1 MKHQR
6 YGMVRVALIAT
17 VCAVLIHSPYIWS
30 QVTTG
35 TRSAE
40 RVAPVAAAPG
50 NQNAG
55 TSVPAPSSNPAQPA
69 TAVLIGAGD
78 LLQVSVYGMP
88 DFNEQVRVSDT
99 GDISLPMLGM
109 VHVEGLS
116 STGAEGLIE
125 KRMVDGGFFKNPHV
139 SLFVKE
145 YATQG
150 VSVMGEVQKPGIY
163 PLLGSHKLFDLISAA
178 GGTTPKAGK
187 SVLISHRNGPPL
199 QVNLSDSEDPSKWA
213 SSNVEVLPGDTLMV
227 SKAGI
232 VYVVGDVRLPG
243 GFVMERGTEL
253 TVLEALALAQGAN
266 STASLDRAKLIRKTA
281 QGSVEQPIPLKKILA
296 SKASDL
302 KLQAEDILFVPNSA
316 AKSATRR
323 GLEAA
328 LQAATGAAIY
338 RF

>member
-1 MKHQR
+1 
-6 YGMVRVALIAT
+6 
-17 VCAVLIHSPYIWS
+17 
-30 QVTTG
+30 
-35 TRSAE
+35 
-40 RVAPVAAAPG
+40 
-50 NQNAG
+50 
-55 TSVPAPSSNPAQPA
+55 
-69 TAVLIGAGD
+69 
-78 LLQVSVYGMP
+78 
-88 DFNEQVRVSDT
+88 
-99 GDISLPMLGM
+99 MLGM
-109 VHVEGLS
+109 VHVEGLEPS
-116 STGAEGLIE
+116 AAEGLIE
-125 KRMVDGGFFKNPHV
+125 KKLVDGGFFKNPHV
-139 SLFVKE
+139 SLLVKE
-145 YATQG
+145 YANQG
-150 VSVMGEVQKPGIY
+150 VSVMGEVQRPGIY

-187 SVLISHRNGPPL
+187 FVLISHRNGSSQ
-199 QVNLSDSEDPSKWA
+199 QVTLSESEDPSKWA

-266 STASLDRAKLIRKTA
+266 STASLNRTKLIRKTP
-281 QGSVEQPIPLKKILA
+281 QGEVEEPVPLKKILA
-296 SKASDL
+296 SQASDV
-302 KLQAEDILFVPNSA
+302 KLQPEDILFIPNSA